1 MLSGKTFSSGKKGLG
16 FVDILSQNIM
26 FSKSK
31 KGLYF
36 KSAYDFL
43 QGGHVTMS
51 PLNTLL
57 ILTIASGKLPDEKL
71 RKMNVLLH
79 AIFSFCTIN
88 VLSIYIP

>member
-1 MLSGKTFSSGKKGLG
+1 MLSRKTFSSGRKGLS

-43 QGGHVTMS
+43 QGGHITM
-51 PLNTLL
+51 PPNTLL

-71 RKMNVLLH
+71 RKMNLLLH
-79 AIFSFCTIN
+79 AIFNFCTTN
-88 VLSIYIP
+88 VLSI